1 MELCDYSNIIPKG
14 MLPIVLE
21 AHGWIYKD
29 SFSYLDYTLMKPD
42 FYPTGFVLA
51 VSKKAVIICDGSSLI
66 KFKDEEYTE
75 VEEMINKFGKAI
87 IETFPQWEFEIEKEW
102 TVMKNGE
109 YVHSFSSFDQIA
121 ERKKLRC

>member
-29 SFSYLDYTLMKPD
+29 SISYLNYTLMKPD

-66 KFKDEEYTE
+66 KFKDIEYTD
-75 VEEMINKFGKAI
+75 VEEIISKFGRAI
-87 IETFPQWEFEIEKEW
+87 IDTFPQWEFEIEKEW
-102 TVMKNGE
+102 TVMKNGV
-109 YVHSFSSFDQIA
+109 YVHSFSSFDQIE

>member
-29 SFSYLDYTLMKPD
+29 SISYLDYTLMKPD
-42 FYPTGFVLA
+42 FYPSGFVLA

-66 KFKDEEYTE
+66 KYNGNEYSDI
-75 VEEMINKFGKAI
+75 EEMIKLHGREI
-87 IETFPQWEFEIEKEW
+87 IKTFPQWEFEIEKEW
-102 TVMKNGE
+102 TVMKNGQ
-109 YVHSFSSFDQIA
+109 YVHSFTSFDQIT

>member
-29 SFSYLDYTLMKPD
+29 SLSYLDYTLMKPD
-42 FYPTGFVLA
+42 FYPSGFVLA
-51 VSKKAVIICDGSSLI
+51 VSKKAVIICDGDTLI
-66 KFKDEEYTE
+66 RFKGIEYSDITDL
-75 VEEMINKFGKAI
+75 INEFGKEI
-87 IETFPQWEFEIEKEW
+87 INTFPQWDFVIEKEW
-102 TVMKNGE
+102 TVMKNGQ
-109 YVHSFSSFDQIA
+109 YVHSFSSFDQIE

>member
-29 SFSYLDYTLMKPD
+29 SISYLNYTLMKPD

-66 KFKDEEYTE
+66 KFKDIEYTD
-75 VEEMINKFGKAI
+75 VEEIIRKFGRAI
-87 IETFPQWEFEIEKEW
+87 IDTFPQWEFEIEKEW
-102 TVMKNGE
+102 TVMKNGV
-109 YVHSFSSFDQIA
+109 YVHSFSSFDQIE

>member
-29 SFSYLDYTLMKPD
+29 SISYQDYTLMKPD
-42 FYPTGFVLA
+42 FYPSGFVLA
-51 VSKKAVIICDGSSLI
+51 VSKKAVIICDGTSLI
-66 KFKDEEYTE
+66 KFNGIEYSDI
-75 VEEMINKFGKAI
+75 EEMIELHGKDI
-87 IETFPQWEFEIEKEW
+87 IETFSQWEFEIEKEW
-102 TVMKNGE
+102 TVMKNGQ
-109 YVHSFSSFDQIA
+109 YVHSFTSFDQIT

>member
-1 MELCDYSNIIPKG
+1 VDLCDYSNIIPKG

-29 SFSYLDYTLMKPD
+29 SISYLDYTLMKPD
-42 FYPTGFVLA
+42 FYPSGFVLA
-51 VSKKAVIICDGSSLI
+51 VSKKAIIVCGGESLI
-66 KFKDEEYTE
+66 KFKGNEYSDVKELIDE
-75 VEEMINKFGKAI
+75 FGRAI
-87 IETFPQWEFEIEKEW
+87 IDTFPQWTFEIEKEW

-109 YVHSFSSFDQIA
+109 YVHSFSSFAQIA

>member
-1 MELCDYSNIIPKG
+1 MDLCDYSNIIPKG

-29 SFSYLDYTLMKPD
+29 SISYLDYTLMKPD
-42 FYPTGFVLA
+42 FYPSGFVLA
-51 VSKKAVIICDGSSLI
+51 VSKKAIIVCGGESLI
-66 KFKDEEYTE
+66 KFKGNEYSDVKELIDE
-75 VEEMINKFGKAI
+75 FGRAI
-87 IETFPQWEFEIEKEW
+87 IDTFPQWTFEIEKEW

-109 YVHSFSSFDQIA
+109 YVHSFSSFAQIA